1 MRKALLMLA
10 IAACATS
17 PLALAQDIDAAG
29 DMQTQSADNASAG
42 KPKSAF
48 GRVMSLLTHALQE
61 ASAGNAPDLSAAG
74 VTVTVTPITGRSTFA
89 AHDDDD
95 GTTPAAADAVAAGAA
110 PAAAS
115 TPLAV
120 QTGDG
125 GAD

>member
-1 MRKALLMLA
+1 MRKAFLMLA

-89 AHDDDD
+89 AHDDD